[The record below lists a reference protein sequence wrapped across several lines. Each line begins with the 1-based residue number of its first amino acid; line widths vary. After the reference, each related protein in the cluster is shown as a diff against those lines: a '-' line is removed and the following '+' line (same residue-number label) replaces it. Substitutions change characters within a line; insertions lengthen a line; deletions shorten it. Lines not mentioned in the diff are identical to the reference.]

1 MALVDHA
8 WREASQSPQLYA
20 HHLSKCPSYT
30 SPAIDLGPLTDED
43 LPRLKKQF
51 AREVKRNLF
60 ESFLQPKRTTIN
72 LISSTTSSAAAF
84 PRGEA
89 FDFYFSP
96 SGHWT
101 LALSS
106 SRIYIIDTASPT
118 ISVKRELKV
127 IRRPIAASITD
138 DGMSLTVLSSRHVSL
153 YDLAYEKTRHV
164 RSISLDN
171 TPHAL
176 AVAPKGEV
184 LAVAYQGGIELHS
197 LAPNCGD
204 VDRRAVRSD
213 RVDALTFSNDG
224 TMLLGTNRNNLN
236 PYTVILVAPYYAED
250 NQETE
255 PVDLISHV
263 WTSQIIFPHSSRD
276 CSHAA
281 LLSSRSDGDASWTFT
296 FDRVFESFRAVR
308 TDDLRNGTTYFTGPK
323 RSRRSNSTSSKN
335 KLVPSTLPA
344 PSQCGDL
351 VATGFFGKDIWIY
364 GIPQALDV
372 PVTSQVD
379 EPNGNIS
386 GPSTPISAP
395 RSPTRSLSRG
405 EASGL
410 REMPRWEVLLDKHRN
425 IFAQG
430 KQVAEV
436 PGTASLHWVAQ
447 EREGDL
453 MSLRQRLI
461 VAAPGGVAGDTDLE
475 DEFATVDGGRLIIL
489 DFDRQPQVGSFEE
502 ITIDVGTDNPERL
515 EEENLDI
522 DTEVALAR
530 SRTRRDPRP
539 LSTAAAALAP
549 PTADIPPLPPN
560 ASAIADLQD
569 AAEKPQETVVPVPP
583 TVRSPNA
590 SSSPGLSVEEAS
602 AAFEGP
608 YSHTNPR
615 SRHSLYRSA
624 TAVAGHRE
632 RNAPR
637 IVQDGVVEYRRP
649 GDRRQLPHESDADN
663 WVPPPPPYK
672 PKADIPLPEHLQ
684 RTLLPKP
691 TGLLSRPRTKLR
703 RPTRAS
709 TMYEPNTGVSP
720 QRDNIAGRRAQ
731 ASEQRPQTALNSRS
745 VSESLDQL
753 SGPANISPLSDDFT
767 PGNARPGLTSSPRR
781 SSTTT
786 SRRPVS
792 AYFGRM
798 TRSLRRSSNSE
809 LRRASEAQAPPVP
822 SVPARLSH
830 TPASPSNDSN
840 SLSSPQTSPTPDQH
854 DIPTI
859 PSLPSAE
866 QLANLSAR
874 SRAPPPQATQRNRT
888 GPLTVITSGDRIAA
902 PPRGALGAAGSPSSA
917 LLRSPSPTSAST
929 SQQPY
934 SPHQRFSS
942 SHQYQQFQQ
951 QQQQQRPPHHRH
963 GNSSPSFSS
972 NLLLNTTTTTITA
985 NGVNSVNG
993 GASGGNVTNPA
1004 AARSSPSLLTRP
1016 QAQRLDTI
1024 ESIGSSTRGNSISV
1038 SRSRSAR
1045 GGEGG
1050 RRSQSVGPALRLD
1063 RVRTGGGGGAGNM
1076 DGGRDGGEV
1085 GVYGGGVEREGDR
1098 KRRGF
1103 LGLGKGR
1110 RKGREREVGRGW
1122 EGEGGVR
1129 GGQGDRDGKCRVM

>member
-1 MALVDHA
+1 MALCNRILYHVDAETFASLALVDRA

-20 HHLSKCPSYT
+20 HHLSRCLSYAAPT
-30 SPAIDLGPLTDED
+30 IELGPLTDDD
-43 LPRLKKQF
+43 LPKLKQRF

-60 ESFLQPKRTTIN
+60 ESFLQSKRTNVN

-89 FDFYFSP
+89 FDFYSSP
-96 SGHWT
+96 NGHWT

-106 SRIYIIDTASPT
+106 SRIYIVDTNSPT

-138 DGMSLTVLSSRHVSL
+138 DGASLTVLSSRHVSL
-153 YDLAYEKTRHV
+153 YDLANGKTRHI
-164 RSISLDN
+164 RTISLDN

-184 LAVAYQGGIELHS
+184 LAVAYQGGVELHS

-204 VDRRAVRSD
+204 VDRRAVRCD

-250 NQETE
+250 NQDAE
-255 PVDLISHV
+255 PVNLISHV

-276 CSHAA
+276 CSHSA

-323 RSRRSNSTSSKN
+323 RSRSSNSRSSKN

-364 GIPQALDV
+364 GIPQALDA
-372 PVTSQVD
+372 PTASQAEDMV
-379 EPNGNIS
+379 GNVS
-386 GPSTPISAP
+386 GPDTPISAP

-405 EASGL
+405 EASEL

-425 IFAQG
+425 VFAQG

-447 EREGDL
+447 DRQGEST
-453 MSLRQRLI
+453 SLKQRLI
-461 VAAPGGVAGDTDLE
+461 VAAPGGVAGDADLE
-475 DEFATVDGGRLIIL
+475 QDEFATVDGGRLIIL
-489 DFDRQPQVGSFEE
+489 DFDRRPELGSIEE
-502 ITIDVGTDNPERL
+502 MTIDVGTDNPEVL
-515 EEENLDI
+515 EEEHLDI

-539 LSTAAAALAP
+539 VSTVADALAHSA
-549 PTADIPPLPPN
+549 ADIPPLPPN
-560 ASAIADLQD
+560 ASAIASPQD
-569 AAEKPQETVVPVPP
+569 TAEKSEEPDPP
-583 TVRSPNA
+583 IAPTPLSSPA
-590 SSSPGLSVEEAS
+590 SQSPGLSVEEAS

-632 RNAPR
+632 RNHPSNLHG
-637 IVQDGVVEYRRP
+637 GVVEYRRP
-649 GDRRQLPHESDADN
+649 GDRTQLPHESDADN
-663 WVPPPPPYK
+663 WVPPPPPYQ

-691 TGLLSRPRTKLR
+691 VDALSRPRNRLR
-703 RPTRAS
+703 RPSRAS
-709 TMYEPNTGVSP
+709 TMYEASNGSSQ
-720 QRDNIAGRRAQ
+720 QRESIAQRRAQ
-731 ASEQRPQTALNSRS
+731 ARSPPARASGTVTSRS
-745 VSESLDQL
+745 VSDSLDQL
-753 SGPANISPLSDDFT
+753 SGPVNVSPLSDDFT
-767 PGNARPGLTSSPRR
+767 PSNSRPAGPRR
-781 SSTTT
+781 SITAF
-786 SRRPVS
+786 SRRPMS
-792 AYFGRM
+792 AYVGRI
-798 TRSLRRSSNSE
+798 TSSFRRSSNPD
-809 LRRASEAQAPPVP
+809 LRRTSTQHAPAVP
-822 SVPARLSH
+822 SMPAHLSG
-830 TPASPSNDSN
+830 NDYMGATHHHVGPEDHN
-840 SLSSPQTSPTPDQH
+840 
-854 DIPTI
+854 DIPNI

-874 SRAPPPQATQRNRT
+874 SRAPPSRPIRRSVTA
-888 GPLTVITSGDRIAA
+888 PLTLITSGDRIAA

-917 LLRSPSPTSAST
+917 LLHSSPASQSPRPRSPQYAGSPRQGSPHHRNSPTHRTSPTHRPRQLSPSP
-929 SQQPY
+929 
-934 SPHQRFSS
+934 R
-942 SHQYQQFQQ
+942 
-951 QQQQQRPPHHRH
+951 
-963 GNSSPSFSS
+963 NSPSSR
-972 NLLLNTTTTTITA
+972 L
-985 NGVNSVNG
+985 
-993 GASGGNVTNPA
+993 ASATNPS
-1004 AARSSPSLLTRP
+1004 AARSSPSLLRP
-1016 QAQRLDTI
+1016 AAQRLDTI
-1024 ESIGSSTRGNSISV
+1024 ESISSHVSV
-1038 SRSRSAR
+1038 SRSRSGRSATQA
-1045 GGEGG
+1045 

-1063 RVRTGGGGGAGNM
+1063 RVGK
-1076 DGGRDGGEV
+1076 
-1085 GVYGGGVEREGDR
+1085 EG
-1098 KRRGF
+1098 RRGF
-1103 LGLGKGR
+1103 LGLR
-1110 RKGREREVGRGW
+1110 RKKGEKVARSRGREGDLPAREVERGEEGRRERERC
-1122 EGEGGVR
+1122 
-1129 GGQGDRDGKCRVM
+1129 KVM